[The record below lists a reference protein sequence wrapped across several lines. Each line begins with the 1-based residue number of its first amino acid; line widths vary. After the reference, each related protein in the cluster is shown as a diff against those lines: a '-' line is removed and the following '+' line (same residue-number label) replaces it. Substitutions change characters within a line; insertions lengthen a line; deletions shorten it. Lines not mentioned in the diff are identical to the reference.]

1 MKLVATL
8 GKIQS
13 ARISPSNFDGKLPNI
28 LFACLCIRV
37 LRVVVVVY
45 YEVQRGRGGSTS

>member
-13 ARISPSNFDGKLPNI
+13 AREASRHLTLMENFQTFYLHV
-28 LFACLCIRV
+28 FV
-37 LRVVVVVY
+37 
-45 YEVQRGRGGSTS
+45 